1 MEKRMTIEQ
10 LKACLYIENLC
21 EQNKDRDF
29 WFTKNCEF
37 EWNKACAFI
46 EKQKREAEE
55 KLMMPDEDFLK
66 AELHGYV
73 VPNALYD
80 DYYWIK
86 DLKNKYQK
94 LIENSD
100 GHLERRKEK
109 LKEKDFIYAL
119 FYSYMEK
126 KYPNEMRCCSIAN
139 ALKVVYLRTPLPLD
153 VKLLSNEVVA
163 DYCRSTIFGSKLVSF
178 LFPEVETYLNDKF
191 LNDTSAL
198 EIDTM
203 FIEGSTKLLSKPLE
217 VDNCNLFYKLKNI
230 TSKANV
236 LSGWNKEMFESKK
249 YSTIICNMFRFSEVN
264 EDEFNHRF
272 DCLLSALD
280 DSGKIILFDNQN
292 ISKPEL
298 YSVRKR
304 MIDNNMLA
312 MYVSGSELDNDI
324 YILTRKEN
332 RYTSM
337 VDMIG
342 HYKGHSGFHE
352 NAFSFHK
359 KMTQEEI
366 ASLDYNFDASSD
378 LLQGSR
384 GEGFG
389 ISEILSTPKSGVERL
404 EVNAQAH
411 VFQKKNIST
420 ELDDFVCDSCT
431 LDVCTISG
439 VYTKVTLPKIVISI
453 ENNNMFMTYLVA
465 NQENPAFVGS
475 EFVIMDVNTEKIIPE
490 YLSVLGMRGVFK
502 ELMSLE
508 GNCIKDSS
516 HYDIY
521 CDYECVITRADMI
534 SQISYKVQVPEKSMQ
549 EKEINDVLFIKAS
562 ASRREKALEALLEKR
577 TWLNEKHI
585 RTIKHRIGNEL
596 CPIVNDIQQLQ
607 VLFKKHNGTLSLD
620 TIYGKNGHVSDII
633 DRLTKDIIIVNESLK
648 DLTKDPK
655 EKVNDTIDINAFL
668 KDFCQKYQNGDMYKL
683 EYDLPESSFD
693 VVGNSECISNL
704 LFEIIH
710 NACRHGFVN
719 RPKDDNKIKICLEPD
734 CNKNVILSVMNNGNQ
749 MSELGEK
756 NIFLRGMVAGKTGHS
771 GNGGADVK
779 DIADSIGAEVSLA
792 NDRNC
797 MWPVCVR
804 ISFPIIN
811 RK

>member
-1 MEKRMTIEQ
+1 MTIEQ
-10 LKACLYIENLC
+10 LKANLYIENLH
-21 EQNKDRDF
+21 EQYKERDF
-29 WFTKNCEF
+29 WFTTNGEF
-37 EWNKACAFI
+37 QWKKAVAFI

-55 KLMMPDEDFLK
+55 KLIMSDEDFLR
-66 AELHGYV
+66 AEFREHAEDY
-73 VPNALYD
+73 AQCD
-80 DYYWIK
+80 DLLIR

-94 LIENSD
+94 QIEGSA
-100 GHLERRKEK
+100 GYLERRKEK
-109 LKEKDFIYAL
+109 IKEKDFIYAL

-126 KYPNEMRCCSIAN
+126 KYPNEMGCCSMAN
-139 ALKVVYLRTPLPLD
+139 AIKVAYLHTPLPLD
-153 VKLLSNEVVA
+153 VELLSDEVVA
-163 DYCRSTIFGSKLVSF
+163 DYCKNTIMDSKHVGF

-191 LNDTSAL
+191 LNDNCAL
-198 EIDTM
+198 EIDTKL
-203 FIEGSTKLLSKPLE
+203 IENSTKFLSKPIE
-217 VDNCNLFYKLKNI
+217 VDICNLFNKLQDI
-230 TSKANV
+230 TSRANV
-236 LSGWNKEMFESKK
+236 LFGWNKEMFEGKK
-249 YSTIICNMFRFSEVN
+249 YSTIVCNMFRFTEVN
-264 EDEFNHRF
+264 ENEFNHRF

-280 DSGKIILFDNQN
+280 YSGKIIVFDNQN
-292 ISKPEL
+292 ISKPEM

-304 MIDNNMLA
+304 MIDNNMLT
-312 MYVSGSELDNDI
+312 MYVSGSGMDSDI

-342 HYKGHSGFHE
+342 DYKGYSSFHQ

-378 LLQGSR
+378 LLQGSK
-384 GEGFG
+384 GEGYS
-389 ISEILSTPKSGVERL
+389 ISEILTTPKSGVEKL
-404 EVNAQAH
+404 KVNAKLH
-411 VFQKKNIST
+411 VFQKKNISID
-420 ELDDFVCDSCT
+420 LDDFVCDSCT
-431 LDVCTISG
+431 LDACNIVGT
-439 VYTKVTLPKIVISI
+439 YTKVTQPKLVISI

-465 NQENPAFVGS
+465 NQKNPAYVGS

-490 YLSVLGMRGVFK
+490 YLTILGMRGVFK
-502 ELMSLE
+502 ELMSRE
-508 GNCIKDSS
+508 GEYIQDSS

-521 CDYECVITRADMI
+521 CDYEYEITRADMI
-534 SQISYKVQVPEKSMQ
+534 SQIAYKVQLPEKSMQ

-596 CPIVNDIQQLQ
+596 CPIANDIQQLQ

-620 TIYGKNGHVSDII
+620 TVYGKNGHVSDII
-633 DRLTKDIIIVNESLK
+633 DRLSKDIIVVNESLK

-655 EKVNDTIDINAFL
+655 EKVNDTIDVNAFL
-668 KDFCQKYQNGDMYKL
+668 KDFCQKYQNGGMYKL

-719 RPKDDNKIKICLEPD
+719 RPKDDNKIRICLEPD

-756 NIFLRGMVAGKTGHS
+756 NYFLRGMVAGKTGHS

-779 DIADSIGAEVSLA
+779 DIADSIGADVSLA